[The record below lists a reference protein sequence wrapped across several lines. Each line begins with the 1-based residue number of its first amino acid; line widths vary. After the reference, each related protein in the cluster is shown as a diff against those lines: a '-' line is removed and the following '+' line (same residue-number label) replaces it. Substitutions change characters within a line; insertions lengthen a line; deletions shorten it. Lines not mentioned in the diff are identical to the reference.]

1 MTQKKRPGEKI
12 KLISVD
18 ELLGVPNEE
27 AAVEIR
33 ISEIVPFKNHP
44 FKVLDDEK
52 MQDLVS
58 SIKQNGILTPVLV
71 RSIGENHYEMISGH
85 RRMHAAKLAG
95 LELIPAFVRELSD
108 DDATIVMVDAN
119 LQR

>member
-58 SIKQNGILTPVLV
+58 SIKHNGILTPVLV
-71 RSIGENHYEMISGH
+71 RSIG
-85 RRMHAAKLAG
+85 
-95 LELIPAFVRELSD
+95 
-108 DDATIVMVDAN
+108 
-119 LQR
+119 

>member
-95 LELIPAFVRELSD
+95 LTEAQLRQVETVIDCCIALTKSD
-108 DDATIVMVDAN
+108 
-119 LQR
+119 

>member
-44 FKVLDDEK
+44 FKVLDDEL
-52 MQDLVS
+52 MEQTV
-58 SIKQNGILTPVLV
+58 
-71 RSIGENHYEMISGH
+71 
-85 RRMHAAKLAG
+85 
-95 LELIPAFVRELSD
+95 
-108 DDATIVMVDAN
+108 
-119 LQR
+119 